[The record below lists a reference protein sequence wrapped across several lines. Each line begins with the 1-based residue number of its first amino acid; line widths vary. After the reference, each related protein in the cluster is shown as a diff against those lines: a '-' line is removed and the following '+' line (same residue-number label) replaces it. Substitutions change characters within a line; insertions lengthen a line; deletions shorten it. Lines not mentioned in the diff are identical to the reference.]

1 MSWAAGLI
9 VLCLLLIAVW
19 AGAELVGRSRR
30 EWIKRL
36 QGLERGRTHQ
46 QADYLDADTFFTNRN
61 RP

>member
-1 MSWAAGLI
+1 VSWAAGLI